1 MFLQTTLLFKTV
13 LILSSQLAIV
23 LVTSFALLKGAKKH
37 TKTIHLILVC
47 GLEVL

>member
-23 LVTSFALLKGAKKH
+23 LVTSFALLKGARKSIRKQY
-37 TKTIHLILVC
+37 ILFWYV
-47 GLEVL
+47 V